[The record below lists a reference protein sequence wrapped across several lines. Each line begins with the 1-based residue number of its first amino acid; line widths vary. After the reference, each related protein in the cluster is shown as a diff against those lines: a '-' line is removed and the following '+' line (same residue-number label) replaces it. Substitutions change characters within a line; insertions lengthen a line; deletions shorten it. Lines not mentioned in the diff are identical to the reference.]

1 MKTAKFIKKTFRWI
15 KRKTHDPLS
24 ILREDVYSN
33 DDLNRMVGAMH
44 REQYKASQR

>member
-1 MKTAKFIKKTFRWI
+1 MKVRITKIAFRFN
-15 KRKTHDPLS
+15 KRKMNDPLS

-44 REQYKASQR
+44 RKQYKVSQQ